1 MGYRTLLSLHAV
13 DTRNTT
19 NMSIT
24 EPLKAQGL
32 VAGKKKRSQERKEK
46 ENNIQN
52 KNRFSRIQTWGSL
65 LARKIHNHF
74 KILISKIQRISPG
87 AHVFQRLIFGE
98 ARLHFQIS

>member
-87 AHVFQRLIFGE
+87 AYVFQRLIFGE
-98 ARLHFQIS
+98 ACLHFQIS